1 MTLEAV
7 QCVNVSVCVS
17 EAESASQEWAL
28 TEVWW
33 TALTIDHK
41 ERRFCPHERALC
53 CGRSAADD
61 SQADII
67 DLVRLWVGSHVL
79 WQQLTAHALMETK
92 EKVTWRG
99 VWDFHCQYLIPLWKN
114 DRVMHNESTGDFQDY
129 LGYANKQK
137 LFENSIKGLF

>member
-99 VWDFHCQYLIPLWKN
+99 VWDFHCQYLILLWKN